1 MAVSVSDSNQHPTDR
16 RTPGAASGIEGLAL
30 PRPDWTSAAACILVG
45 VLVLALACFSL
56 SSLDIGYHLAY
67 GNYFLDHGKI
77 VDRDP
82 FIYPEH
88 AVPFVNANWGSQVV
102 MALVHRA
109 GDANGLVYLRIALI
123 AVIFACVPTILKNIA
138 GGDRQTPTE
147 SACAAK
153 PAAPSLPSFVLHP
166 SSLLLWIAFAWLLAA
181 LAGYE
186 RFSMRP
192 ELFSYAVMCVMLVV
206 LTRGI
211 RSWRGVAALGV
222 LQVLWV
228 NLHSYFLVGL
238 MMTGVW
244 LVGDAASY
252 LWSGRQGRAAPDAG
266 RQVRLLAAAF
276 LVQVAGTLVN
286 PWHIHGATFPL
297 ETLKFLQTQQAM
309 GGAAGDAGASAWA
322 DISEFQSPF
331 SFDGQIINA
340 RTIHAYYALL
350 AVAGVGLI
358 LLIAQGRVGPALF
371 VIVLLAMSAQMRRN
385 IAQLAFAAS
394 PLAVGAV
401 AAWIR
406 SRYSAHAFRRFG
418 VSVFRFSI
426 LAPVVLACWWIN
438 GIWTGRFYY
447 TERRITRTL
456 GMGYNPIT
464 FPRAAFWLTDHQGQ
478 LKPRLF
484 VDYFSSSNALLWLP
498 ERFQLFVDTNTFA
511 VADETL
517 RLAFDIGLGEVPHG
531 QVFDRHGINVVLLH
545 CGPDTQT
552 LVRNMVADSGNW
564 ALVHF
569 DDTAVVFLR
578 RIPEHAQVIL
588 GNEIREVDAS
598 TIIQWAAIPA
608 RCSRYEIMARG
619 TMLNVPMSLGWWRQ
633 ASILAE
639 AIIERAPDY
648 FEAWHNLGVCHGNLG
663 NAAARGGSL
672 DKARE
677 HWEEA
682 VRCFSTVLTL
692 RPDHRE
698 AAVYLEGTRQR
709 LNLLPDRK

>member
-1 MAVSVSDSNQHPTDR
+1 MVRHPPPSSNDPA
-16 RTPGAASGIEGLAL
+16 PAAQPCPDWPGLA
-30 PRPDWTSAAACILVG
+30 ACLVVG
-45 VLVLALACFSL
+45 VLVLALSSFSL
-56 SSLDIGYHLAY
+56 SSLDIGYHVAY
-67 GNYFLDHGKI
+67 GNHFLDHGKI
-77 VDRDP
+77 VDRDT

-109 GDANGLVYLRIALI
+109 AGADGLIYLRIALI
-123 AVIFACVPTILKNIA
+123 AVIFACIPAILRNITD
-138 GGDRQTPTE
+138 GNRKTPTE
-147 SACAAK
+147 PAWTAK
-153 PAAPSLPSFVLHP
+153 PAAAPLSSFILHP

-192 ELFSYAVMCVMLVV
+192 ELFSYAVMSVMLVL

-228 NLHSYFLVGL
+228 NLHSYFLIGL
-238 MMTGVW
+238 MMTGAW

-252 LWSGRQGRAAPDAG
+252 LCSRRRGRATADAA
-266 RQVRLLAAAF
+266 RHIRLLAAAF
-276 LVQVAGTLVN
+276 LVQFAGTLVN

-297 ETLKFLQTQQAM
+297 ATLEFLHSKQAM

-331 SFDGQIINA
+331 SFGGQIINA
-340 RTIHAYYALL
+340 RTIHAYYVLL
-350 AVAGVGLI
+350 AVAAVGLI
-358 LLIAQGRVGPALF
+358 LLLARGRLGPALF
-371 VIVLLAMSAQMRRN
+371 VIILLAMSTQMRRN

-394 PLAVGAV
+394 PLAIGAIATLV
-401 AAWIR
+401 RHRLAQP
-406 SRYSAHAFRRFG
+406 SSQSFG
-418 VSVFRFSI
+418 VSVFRRLAAFAAI
-426 LAPVVLACWWIN
+426 LVSCFWIT
-438 GIWTGRFYY
+438 GIWTGQFYY

-456 GMGYNPIT
+456 GMGYNPVT
-464 FPRAAFWLTDHQGQ
+464 FPRAAFWLTEHQDQ

-484 VDYFSSSNALLWLP
+484 VDYFSSSNALLLLP
-498 ERFQLFVDTNTFA
+498 ERFLLFVDTNTFA

-517 RLAFDIGLGEVPHG
+517 RLAFNIGLGAVPHG
-531 QVFDRHGINVVLLH
+531 QVFDRYGINIVLLH
-545 CGPDTQT
+545 CGPDTQI

-578 RIPEHAQVIL
+578 RIPEHAQVVL
-588 GNEIREVDAS
+588 NNEIRETDAS

-619 TMLNVPMSLGWWRQ
+619 TMLNVPMSLGRWRQ

-639 AIIERAPDY
+639 AVIERAPDY
-648 FEAWHNLGVCHGNLG
+648 FEVWEILGVCHGNLG

-677 HWEEA
+677 HWEAA
-682 VRCFSTVLTL
+682 VRCFSTVLSL

-698 AAVYLEGTRQR
+698 AAAYLQGTRQR
-709 LNLLPDRK
+709 LEMIAQQ

>member
-1 MAVSVSDSNQHPTDR
+1 MVRHPPPSSNDPEPAAR
-16 RTPGAASGIEGLAL
+16 RL
-30 PRPDWTSAAACILVG
+30 PDWAGLAACILVA
-45 VLVLALACFSL
+45 VLVLALSSFSL
-56 SSLDIGYHLAY
+56 SSLDIGYHVAY
-67 GNYFLDHGKI
+67 GNHFLDHGKI

-82 FIYPEH
+82 YIYPEH
-88 AVPFVNANWGSQVV
+88 AISFINANWGSQVI
-102 MALVHRA
+102 MALVRRA
-109 GDANGLVYLRIALI
+109 GGADGLIHLRIALI
-123 AVIFACVPTILKNIA
+123 AVIFACIPAILRHIA
-138 GGDRQTPTE
+138 DGNRRTPTE
-147 SACAAK
+147 SACTAK
-153 PAAPSLPSFVLHP
+153 PAAASLSSFILHP
-166 SSLLLWIAFAWLLAA
+166 SSLLLWLAAAWLLAA

-211 RSWRGVAALGV
+211 RSWRGVAALGF

-238 MMTGVW
+238 MMTGAW

-252 LWSGRQGRAAPDAG
+252 LWSRHQDRAAAEAD
-266 RQVRLLAAAF
+266 RRVRLLAAAF

-309 GGAAGDAGASAWA
+309 GGAAGDAGAGAWA

-358 LLIAQGRVGPALF
+358 LLFAQGRLGAALF
-371 VIVLLAMSAQMRRN
+371 VIILLAMSTQMRRN

-394 PLAVGAV
+394 PLAIGAV
-401 AAWIR
+401 AAFVR
-406 SRYSAHAFRRFG
+406 HRLAQPSSRRFG
-418 VSVFRFSI
+418 VSVFRRLAAIAAI
-426 LAPVVLACWWIN
+426 LVSLWWIG

-447 TERRITRTL
+447 VERRITRQADL
-456 GMGYNPIT
+456 GYGRLT
-464 FPRAAFWLTDHQGQ
+464 FPKKAASWLAGQDQ

-517 RLAFDIGLGEVPHG
+517 RLAFDVGLGKVPHG
-531 QVFDRHGINVVLLH
+531 EVFDRYGINIVLLH
-545 CGPDTQT
+545 CGPDTQM

-569 DDTAVVFLR
+569 DDTAVIFLR
-578 RIPEHAQVIL
+578 RIPEHA
-588 GNEIREVDAS
+588 S
-598 TIIQWAAIPA
+598 TIAANQITPDSIA
-608 RCSRYEIMARG
+608 RATSLWIVCSDQLGGQYYRVLLLG
-619 TMLNVPMSLGWWRQ
+619 TVVNVPISLGWWES
-633 ASILAE
+633 AAE
-639 AIIERAPDY
+639 VCSLLTSWAPDY
-648 FEAWHNLGVCHGNLG
+648 YEAWHNLGVCHGNLG
-663 NAAARGGSL
+663 NAAAKAGSL
-672 DKARE
+672 EQARE
-677 HWEEA
+677 HWNEA
-682 VRCFSTVLTL
+682 IRCFSTVLTL
-692 RPDHRE
+692 RSDHRD
-698 AAVYLEGTRQR
+698 AAAYLEGTRQR
-709 LNLLPDRK
+709 LNLLPDRE

>member
-1 MAVSVSDSNQHPTDR
+1 MNRQGPASSGFVEQPAVCLPDWS
-16 RTPGAASGIEGLAL
+16 GLA
-30 PRPDWTSAAACILVG
+30 ACLLVA
-45 VLVLALACFSL
+45 VLVLALSSFSL
-56 SSLDIGYHLAY
+56 SSLDIGYHVAY
-67 GNYFLDHGKI
+67 GNHFLSCGEI

-109 GDANGLVYLRIALI
+109 TGANGLIGLRIALI
-123 AVIFACVPTILKNIA
+123 ATVFACIPAILRHSADGN
-138 GGDRQTPTE
+138 RRSPTE
-147 SACAAK
+147 SACTAK
-153 PAAPSLPSFVLHP
+153 PAAAPLSSFILHP
-166 SSLLLWIAFAWLLAA
+166 SSLLLWLSLAWLLAA

-192 ELFSYAVMCVMLVV
+192 ELFSYAVISVMLAL

-211 RSWRGVAALGV
+211 RSWRGVAALGI
-222 LQVLWV
+222 LQVFWV

-238 MMTGVW
+238 MMTGAW

-252 LWSGRQGRAAPDAG
+252 LWSHRHGRANADAG
-266 RQVRLLAAAF
+266 RRIRLLAAAF
-276 LVQVAGTLVN
+276 LVQAAGTLVN
-286 PWHIHGATFPL
+286 PWHVHGATFPL
-297 ETLKFLQTQQAM
+297 ETLKFLHTQQAM
-309 GGAAGDAGASAWA
+309 GGAAGDASTSAWA

-331 SFDGQIINA
+331 SFGGQIINA

-358 LLIAQGRVGPALF
+358 LLIAQGRLGPALF
-371 VIVLLAMSAQMRRN
+371 VLILLMMSTQMRRN

-394 PLAVGAV
+394 PLAIGAI
-401 AAWIR
+401 ATWAR
-406 SRYSAHAFRRFG
+406 SRSAVWGPRRFG
-418 VSVFRFSI
+418 VSAFRRLTAAAVI
-426 LAPVVLACWWIN
+426 LVSCLWIG

-447 TERRITRTL
+447 VERRITREADL
-456 GMGYNPIT
+456 GYGRLT
-464 FPRAAFWLTDHQGQ
+464 FPEKAASWLVGQDQ

-511 VADETL
+511 VKDETL
-517 RLAFDIGLGEVPHG
+517 RLAFDIGLGKVPHG
-531 QVFDRHGINVVLLH
+531 QVFDRYGINIVLLH
-545 CGPDTQT
+545 CGPDTQV

-578 RIPEHAQVIL
+578 HIPEHASIIAANQITPDSVAHATSAWIVCSDQL
-588 GNEIREVDAS
+588 GG
-598 TIIQWAAIPA
+598 
-608 RCSRYEIMARG
+608 RYYRVLLLG
-619 TMLNVPMSLGWWRQ
+619 TVVNVPISLGWWES
-633 ASILAE
+633 AAE
-639 AIIERAPDY
+639 ICSLISSWAPDY

-663 NAAARGGSL
+663 NAAARSGSL

-682 VRCFSTVLTL
+682 VRCFSTVLSL
-692 RPDHRE
+692 QPDHRE
-698 AAVYLEGTRQR
+698 AAAYLEATRKR
-709 LNLLPDRK
+709 LELLQQSQ